1 MCVNVDRNADILLES
16 GDEVEALLRTHN
28 TGHIL
33 DAERV
38 TAHLLDL
45 FAKGDK
51 HLEVMDRTE
60 RIADTALR
68 MTAGLDALVHRS
80 LDVAQVVERVEDT
93 DDIHAVLDA
102 LAHEAAHGII
112 RIMMVAEQILTA
124 QQHLQ
129 LGIFHVRFDVAE
141 PLPRVLVQISQTT
154 VKCRTAPT
162 FNGVVACLIHVIKN
176 TLKVGKRHTGRDQRL
191 LRIAQHGLG
200 DVYLFHILPLLW
212 QQSRPGSINA
222 LPVPTFLHKCIISRS
237 ESACNAFSR

>member
-1 MCVNVDRNADILLES
+1 MNVDRNADILLES
-16 GDEVEALLRTHN
+16 GDKVEALLRTHN

-51 HLEVMDRTE
+51 QIKVMDRTE
-60 RIADTALR
+60 RIADTALC

-93 DDIHAVLDA
+93 DDIHAVLDT
-102 LAHEAAHGII
+102 LAHEAAHSII

-129 LGIFHVRFDVAE
+129 LGIFHV
-141 PLPRVLVQISQTT
+141 
-154 VKCRTAPT
+154 
-162 FNGVVACLIHVIKN
+162 
-176 TLKVGKRHTGRDQRL
+176 
-191 LRIAQHGLG
+191 
-200 DVYLFHILPLLW
+200 
-212 QQSRPGSINA
+212 
-222 LPVPTFLHKCIISRS
+222 
-237 ESACNAFSR
+237 